1 MVVGGGGWCA
11 IKCIGSLDGV
21 EVGGTAPSH
30 AATAENPVVEAFC
43 GKLLETGC
51 SKCLDLP

>member
-1 MVVGGGGWCA
+1 MVGGGGWCA

-30 AATAENPVVEAFC
+30 AATAENPVEAFC